1 MQKYQKL
8 LKIFGINN
16 DDKLVNTVILAA
28 KEVIYA
34 KRKTGGPLSF
44 LQVKKRLF
52 SQMKSEEYWS
62 LLANETDIL

>member
-16 DDKLVNTVILAA
+16 GDKRVNTVILAA
-28 KEVIYA
+28 KEVIYT

-44 LQVKKRLF
+44 LQVKKHLF